1 MTPAEIE
8 SKYRKSR
15 LFMWEENHSVLDL
28 LSLRSLWNIQ
38 VEMSVASLLYRAD
51 A

>member
-1 MTPAEIE
+1 
-8 SKYRKSR
+8 
-15 LFMWEENHSVLDL
+15 MWEENHSVLDL
-28 LSLRSLWNIQ
+28 LSLKSVWNIQ